1 MTVLND
7 LLRKNIK
14 IPSPPEIALRL
25 LEALKKEDFSFG
37 EVARIIQSD
46 PALTTK
52 VLTVVNSS
60 FYSLPGKV
68 SNIERALTIMGV
80 NAVKNI
86 ALSFILI
93 GGLKWHAESAF
104 DFNDF
109 WKKSITAAVA
119 AEIFAAHLK
128 IKDDDTFVT
137 SLLQDIGILVMFFSS
152 PDDYLKFLDEKNV
165 TKLPVEAVEN
175 RIFCFNHQEVGS
187 EILELWGVPENIYMP
202 IRHHHMYWESP
213 EQFRNKAK
221 ILFLSDKVSALYN
234 ETQHA
239 DSMRDIVGMLK
250 DDLGI
255 SESSL
260 KFLVDEVANKSLE
273 IYSYFEIVPGDMKPF
288 SQLLQEANEEL
299 SNLNL
304 TYETLLVELKQ
315 EKMLAERLAQELV
328 DANNS
333 LREMSFRD
341 YLTGLYNR
349 RYLYDFLEKEI
360 SRSQRFGRCFS
371 VLVFDIDYFKKL
383 NDTYG
388 HHVGDLVLKTLS
400 EKAEGIKRET
410 DIVARYGGEEFVMV
424 LPETELERA
433 LIVAERLR
441 MVIEDMDIAVVSDKI
456 NVTVSVGVAAYS
468 PQSKEIT
475 IDSLIDSAD
484 KALYDA
490 KNSGRNKVVSSIPNV
505 W

>member
-1 MTVLND
+1 M
-7 LLRKNIK
+7 I
-14 IPSPPEIALRL
+14 
-25 LEALKKEDFSFG
+25 
-37 EVARIIQSD
+37 
-46 PALTTK
+46 
-52 VLTVVNSS
+52 
-60 FYSLPGKV
+60 
-68 SNIERALTIMGV
+68 
-80 NAVKNI
+80 
-86 ALSFILI
+86 
-93 GGLKWHAESAF
+93 
-104 DFNDF
+104 
-109 WKKSITAAVA
+109 
-119 AEIFAAHLK
+119 
-128 IKDDDTFVT
+128 
-137 SLLQDIGILVMFFSS
+137 
-152 PDDYLKFLDEKNV
+152 
-165 TKLPVEAVEN
+165 
-175 RIFCFNHQEVGS
+175 
-187 EILELWGVPENIYMP
+187 
-202 IRHHHMYWESP
+202 
-213 EQFRNKAK
+213 
-221 ILFLSDKVSALYN
+221 
-234 ETQHA
+234 
-239 DSMRDIVGMLK
+239 K

-360 SRSQRFGRCFS
+360 SRSERFGRCFS

-475 IDSLIDSAD
+475 IDSLINSAD